1 MPGREIT
8 YTTNATIA
16 TTDVGY
22 VIEANNSSTDT
33 LYVYIPDNATI
44 PFAQQDEIRILRS
57 NSGPVVITVATGA
70 AVSVNGVASG
80 SATIVKEFG
89 LANLIKIGTD
99 SWVAAGDV
107 ATGFDT
113 SLDIFTA
120 NVPALTDVANIQ
132 TAFYNYH
139 YGQPNV
145 VTEFNNLGE
154 GSVAKYLY
162 MLKQQLDAS
171 EVGELVFTQ
180 ISTTTSLNTITTA
193 AGFYYSPDIVNT
205 TSVGAYAYPE
215 TKPGILAVYKN
226 ASDGFTQTYQ
236 SFTTVVSGTGSDNI
250 WMRSTL
256 YNNSAAWSNWAPLAK
271 GDLGNYF
278 TKTEIINR
286 TLDDVSGVVLT
297 SPSSGQTL
305 TYNGSNWVNQTPSG
319 IAGYSLYSRTV
330 FTTTGVLTIAT
341 TAGIRA
347 ANIIAVGGGGGGG
360 GVAGGGNAGSTYP
373 AMSGGGGGGTYI
385 QTLVTLSTTVTGLGV
400 TVGAGGPGGAAGVV
414 GTTGGTTIVRLST
427 TGSTIVSAPGG
438 SGGSGK
444 SGYGIANGGAGGTAG
459 SFNGIGISIPGGKG
473 GTGVVNLLTLSSAAT
488 LTTDAVE
495 APGGGSILSPFSF
508 TDDDNTTSTNGVS
521 YGAGGSGNWVTGNS
535 LSRTGGTGAAGIV
548 IIDLYV

>member
-236 SFTTVVSGTGSDNI
+236 SFTTVVGTTPTDNI

-256 YNNSAAWSNWAPLAK
+256 YNNAATWGNWSQLAK
-271 GDLGNYF
+271 GDLNNYF

-297 SPSSGQTL
+297 SPSNGQTL
-305 TYNGSNWVNQTPSG
+305 TYNGSNWVNQTPAGLSGYSFFSRNVYTASG
-319 IAGYSLYSRTV
+319 ILVLG
-330 FTTTGVLTIAT
+330 TTGSY
-341 TAGIRA
+341 RA

-360 GVAGGGNAGSTYP
+360 GVAGGGTAGPTQP
-373 AMSGGGGGGTYI
+373 AMSGAGGGGAYV
-385 QTLVTLSTTVTGLGV
+385 QTFYTLSTTVTGLSV
-400 TVGAGGPGGAAGVV
+400 TIGSGGSGGSSSSSGSR
-414 GTTGGTTIVRLST
+414 GGETIVKIST
-427 TGSTIVSAPGG
+427 TGSQIVSATGG
-438 SGGSGK
+438 FGGSGK
-444 SGYGIANGGAGGTAG
+444 SGKGVANGGAGGSG
-459 SFNGIGISIPGGKG
+459 SFSGTGIAIPGGRG
-473 GTGVVNLLTLSSAAT
+473 GAGTINLYSDAGVD
-488 LTTDAVE
+488 TTDAVK
-495 APGGGSILSPFSF
+495 AVGGSTVMSPNALTDDTAGGAAGASYGGGGSG
-508 TDDDNTTSTNGVS
+508 TWTTSS
-521 YGAGGSGNWVTGNS
+521 SGSN
-535 LSRTGGTGAAGIV
+535 TGGAGAAGVV